1 MDLFVSLRLVLIDE
15 LAYGFGM
22 RRSQS
27 RQKQRDKKTGGASTR
42 SQRYRQLRHRMTPQ
56 KIMTDDRVAALHETA
71 LHVLEDL
78 GIKITHQGARDLL
91 VKNGAVIDGDMVRL
105 GREMVEDAIATA
117 PKSMVLKAINPDRD
131 LTLDQNS
138 LIFTPS
144 GGCPNVYD
152 RLRGRR
158 PGDAESYTEMAK
170 LVQSFDV
177 LHKMP
182 VAPEPQD
189 IPLHERHIFTNL
201 IQMTYG
207 DKPLGH
213 YARGQAQTDQNF
225 EMICH
230 GLNLSDDAFK
240 SNIWSSTVI
249 NSNSPRLLDDTMAQ
263 GLMDYAR
270 YQQLTIITPF
280 CLSGAMAPITTEGAL
295 VLSHAEALAGIT
307 LTQMTNAGAPIAYG
321 SFSSNVDMK
330 SGSPAFGTPEHVR
343 LQIGAGQ
350 LARHIGIPWRAAA
363 GSASNATDAQGA
375 AENLMGIWGA
385 IQAGA
390 NIILHSTGWLE
401 GGLTV
406 GFEKTITD
414 LEQIQSMAEL
424 CQKMEQVELQSVFDD
439 IASVQPGGHFFD
451 TAETMA
457 RFAEAFYPPLV
468 ADLCNHGTWQDHG
481 GLTAEE
487 RATTIWQDCLEN
499 YTSPQHSAEIEDRLM
514 PLVDRLKSQGGAAPL
529 T

>member
-1 MDLFVSLRLVLIDE
+1 
-15 LAYGFGM
+15 M
-22 RRSQS
+22 RRSKVKNRNQS
-27 RQKQRDKKTGGASTR
+27 SAPNR
-42 SQRYRQLRHRMTPQ
+42 SLRYRQLQHSMAPQ
-56 KIMTDDRVAALHETA
+56 KIMSDDRVADLHQTS
-71 LHVLEDL
+71 LQVLEDL
-78 GIKITHQGARDLL
+78 GLQITHQAARDLL
-91 VKNGAVIDGDMVRL
+91 LQSGAVIDGDMVKL
-105 GREMVEDAIATA
+105 GRDMVESAIATA
-117 PKSMVLKAINPDRD
+117 PKSMQLNAINPDRT
-131 LTLDQNS
+131 LPLDQKS

-152 RLRGRR
+152 RVRGRR
-158 PGDAESYTEMAK
+158 PGDAASYIEMIK
-170 LVQSFDV
+170 LVQNFDV

-189 IPLHERHIFTNL
+189 IPLHERHLFTNFN
-201 IQMTYG
+201 QMIYG

-213 YARGQAQTDQNF
+213 YARGTAQTEQIF

-230 GLNLSDDAFK
+230 GYALSDDDFK
-240 SNIWSSTVI
+240 QGIWSSTVI

-307 LTQMTNAGAPIAYG
+307 LTQMTNPGAPIAYG

-350 LARHIGIPWRAAA
+350 LARYIGIPWRAAA
-363 GSASNATDAQGA
+363 GSASNTSDAQGA
-375 AENLMGIWGA
+375 AENLMGLWGA
-385 IQAGA
+385 MQAGA
-390 NIILHSTGWLE
+390 NIILHSVGWLE

-414 LEQIQSMAEL
+414 LEQIQSLAEL
-424 CQKMEQVELQSVFDD
+424 CQNQEQVALQSVFDD
-439 IASVQPGGHFFD
+439 IASVKPGGHFFD

-457 RFAEAFYPPLV
+457 RFAEAFYNPLV
-468 ADLCNHGTWQDHG
+468 ADLSNNGSWQEQG
-481 GLTAEE
+481 ALSAET
-487 RATTIWQDCLEN
+487 RATTIWQDILAQ
-499 YTSPQHSAEIEDRLM
+499 YQRPKQSHEIEDRLQ
-514 PLVDRLKSQGGAAPL
+514 PLMERLMQQGGAAPL

>member
-1 MDLFVSLRLVLIDE
+1 
-15 LAYGFGM
+15 M

-27 RQKQRDKKTGGASTR
+27 RKNQRQDQGGQSTR
-42 SQRYRQLRHRMTPQ
+42 RSHRYRQLRHRMAPQ
-56 KIMTDDRVAALHETA
+56 KIMSDDRVTALHETA
-71 LHVLEDL
+71 LDVLENL

-91 VKNGAVIDGDMVRL
+91 SKNGAAIDGDMVKL
-105 GREMVEDAIATA
+105 GREMVTAAIASA
-117 PKSMVLKAINPDRD
+117 PKSMVLKAINPERK
-131 LTLDQNS
+131 LPLDQDS

-152 RLRGRR
+152 RIRGRR
-158 PGDAESYTEMAK
+158 PGDAESYIEMAK

-189 IPLHERHIFTNL
+189 VPLHERHIFTNF
-201 IQMTYG
+201 IQMIYG

-213 YARGQAQTDQNF
+213 YARGQAQTDQIF
-225 EMICH
+225 EMICC
-230 GLNLSDDAFK
+230 GLNLSDDDFK
-240 SNIWSSTVI
+240 SGIWSSTVI
-249 NSNSPRLLDDTMAQ
+249 NSNSPRLLDDTMAE
-263 GLMDYAR
+263 GLMNYAD

-307 LTQMTNAGAPIAYG
+307 LSQMTNPGAPIAYG

-350 LARHIGIPWRAAA
+350 LARFIGIPWRAAA
-363 GSASNATDAQGA
+363 GSASNTTDAQGA

-414 LEQIQSMAEL
+414 LEHIQSMAEL
-424 CQKMEQVELQSVFDD
+424 CQEGEAVSLQSVFDD

-468 ADLCNHGTWQDHG
+468 ADLSNNGSWLEQG
-481 GLTAEE
+481 GLTAED
-487 RATTIWQDCLEN
+487 RATTLWRDCLDQ
-499 YTSPQHSAEIEDRLM
+499 YQRPPHSEEMEARLT
-514 PLVDRLKSQGGAAPL
+514 PLVERLKSIGGAAPL